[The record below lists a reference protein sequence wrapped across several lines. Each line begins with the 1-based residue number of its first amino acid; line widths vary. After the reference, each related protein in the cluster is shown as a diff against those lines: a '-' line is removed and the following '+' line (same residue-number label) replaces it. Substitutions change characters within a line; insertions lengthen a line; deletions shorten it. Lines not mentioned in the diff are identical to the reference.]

1 MFTLIYDNLLIEAEH
16 EGLIVKEKPLQGADG
31 RIKGE
36 RIAIRKDIPT
46 LSQKS
51 CVLAEELGHHYTT
64 VGNII
69 DMQDIKNVKQERQA
83 RIWAYDKLIGLT
95 GIIQVHRHH
104 CTTRHEMAEDLG
116 VTEEFLQE
124 AIDYYTQKYGD
135 GARLIDGYY
144 IIFVPVLTVVEAVH

>member
-1 MFTLIYDNLLIEAEH
+1 MTTYEQLLAHSDEV
-16 EGLIVKEKPLQGADG
+16 GLVVREKPLKYNDG
-31 RIKGE
+31 RIKGNC
-36 RIAIRKDIPT
+36 IAIRQDIET
-46 LSQKS
+46 QSEKA

-83 RIWAYDKLIGLT
+83 RIWAYDRLIGLT
-95 GIIQVHRHH
+95 GIIQAHRHH
-104 CTTRHEMAEDLG
+104 CTNRHEMAEDLG
-116 VTEEFLQE
+116 VTEEFFQE
-124 AIDYYTQKYGD
+124 AIDYYTQKYGT